1 MVTTISGFCP
11 FQIMIVLC
19 KNKIKIHLAL
29 VPGPPSFFA
38 DRASTVTCFPN
49 LGIGTKLLLN
59 KIWTLIHLFVLLF
72 PDVKSL
78 FLNYRFSCFRICCQ
92 LAISEFAYVPPPGG
106 EGVGSHIKRTAE
118 LDVPLGQGN
127 VLLFRVKKAAFAPQN
142 FRQVLRYLKS
152 VLSLN
157 NFFS

>member
-1 MVTTISGFCP
+1 MHGKFWMVTTISGFCP

-19 KNKIKIHLAL
+19 KIKWKLTL

-49 LGIGTKLLLN
+49 LGIGAKLLLN

-78 FLNYRFSCFRICCQ
+78 FPNYRFSCFRICCQ
-92 LAISEFAYVPPPGG
+92 LAISEFAYVPPRGG
-106 EGVGSHIKRTAE
+106 EGVGSQIKRTAE

-127 VLLFRVKKAAFAPQN
+127 VLLFRVKKSGFCTSKFPAGFTVP
-142 FRQVLRYLKS
+142 
-152 VLSLN
+152 
-157 NFFS
+157 